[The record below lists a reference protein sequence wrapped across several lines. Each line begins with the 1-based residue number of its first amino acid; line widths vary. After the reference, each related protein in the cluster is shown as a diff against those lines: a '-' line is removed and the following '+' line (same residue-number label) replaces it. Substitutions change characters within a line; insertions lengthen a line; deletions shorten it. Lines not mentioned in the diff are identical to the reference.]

1 MKKIYPFKFLDSYT
15 LEDSS
20 YFFGRTE
27 EIDILY
33 NMVFQTDLL
42 VVYGASGTGK
52 TSLIQCGLASRFQ
65 SHEWLSIFIRR
76 GNNLNQSLE
85 KAIIENGGDAAIQ
98 DDELDWLESDW
109 AGGESAKPDG
119 ASALSKRF
127 KAIYLRHFKPL
138 YLIFDQF
145 EELFILGSKEEQ
157 DTFIGAVK
165 EILLLKQP
173 IKIIISIREEY
184 LGYLYD
190 FERQLPQLLRKRL
203 RVEPM
208 TLEKVTDVIQGVA
221 TLPESLI
228 RLLKDDENIF
238 AEKVF
243 QKIKGEEK
251 KISIDLPYLQVF
263 LDKLYLEITHDET
276 RSNEALFQVCE
287 LEKTGE
293 MGDVLRDF
301 LDEQVMLIGKSLNI
315 KTEVIWRILSPFITL
330 EGTKEPLSLEEV
342 INRLPGLE
350 NEVISAVIH
359 AIENKRIL
367 RFSEKD
373 GLYEI
378 AHDSLARQI
387 HARRSDEEIALLE
400 VRRLIKSHCALTQEA
415 RELFSARQLAFIDP
429 YLVNLPLT
437 SAEQELIDQ
446 SREKIEQER
455 LEEHMKALKEK
466 RRQRKIRMVIIS
478 AAMVSLA
485 FGIFGFTNMVK
496 ARKSEQELRNGQ
508 FAKNMDAAYQ
518 YQQKSQYVQAIESYN
533 HAIDFI
539 DSPAAKDSIKKCT
552 ILLGYMEQFQTQMRK
567 GDSLF
572 TVKEYVRALQAY
584 SLAQQTGYQNIR
596 ELIED
601 RKQEALQVLTKD
613 LQDYRKYNL
622 DKLAKK
628 AMNDLESIHLITKPI
643 K

>member
-76 GNNLNQSLE
+76 GNNLNQSFE
-85 KAIIENGGDAAIQ
+85 KAIIENGGDAVSQ

-109 AGGESAKPDG
+109 VDDVPAKPDG
-119 ASALSKRF
+119 STALSKRF
-127 KAIYLRHFKPL
+127 KAIYLKHFKPI

-145 EELFILGSKEEQ
+145 EELFILGTKEEQ
-157 DTFIGAVK
+157 DTFIRTVK
-165 EILLLKQP
+165 EILQLNQP

-190 FERQLPQLLRKRL
+190 FERQMPQLLRKRL

-208 TLEKVTDVIQGVA
+208 TLEKVSAVIQGVA
-221 TLPESLI
+221 TLPDSLI
-228 RLLKDDENIF
+228 RLLKADENVF

-276 RSNEALFQVCE
+276 RSMEALFQVSE

-330 EGTKEPLSLEEV
+330 EGTKEPLALEEV
-342 INRLPGLE
+342 INRLPAIAGE
-350 NEVISAVIH
+350 TVSSVIH

-400 VRRLIKSHCALTQEA
+400 VRRLIKSHSTLKQEA
-415 RELFSARQLAFIDP
+415 RELFSAKQLAFIDP
-429 YLVNLPLT
+429 FLVNLQLT
-437 SAEQELIDQ
+437 LAEQELIDQ
-446 SREKIEQER
+446 SRKKIEQER
-455 LEEHMKALKEK
+455 QEELLKAVKEK
-466 RRQRKIRMVIIS
+466 QRQRKIRQVII
-478 AAMVSLA
+478 AAAVISVA
-485 FGIFGFTNMVK
+485 FGVFGFIYMFK
-496 ARKSEQELRNGQ
+496 ARQSERFLRNEQ
-508 FAKNMDAAYQ
+508 FDKNMAVAYQ
-518 YQQKSQYVQAIESYN
+518 YQQKAEYPQAIEAYRR
-533 HAIDFI
+533 AVEFI
-539 DSPAAKDSIKKCT
+539 DKQAANDSIKKCEV
-552 ILLGYMEQFQTQMRK
+552 LLGFMEQFQTRLK
-567 GDSLF
+567 EGDSLF
-572 TVKEYVRALQAY
+572 TIKEYVRAFQAY

-596 ELIED
+596 ELIAV
-601 RKQEALQVLTKD
+601 RKQEALQVLMKD

-622 DKLAKK
+622 DKLAEKTK
-628 AMNDLESIHLITKPI
+628 THIDSINLITKSI

>member
-27 EIDILY
+27 EIEILY

-85 KAIIENGGDAAIQ
+85 KAIIENGGDGAIQ

-109 AGGESAKPDG
+109 AGGESTKPDG

-208 TLEKVTDVIQGVA
+208 TLEKVSAVIQGVA
-221 TLPESLI
+221 TLPDSLI
-228 RLLKDDENIF
+228 RLLKADENIF

-276 RSNEALFQVCE
+276 RSNEALFQVSE

-330 EGTKEPLSLEEV
+330 EGTKEPLSLKEV
-342 INRLPGLE
+342 TNRLPDLA
-350 NEVISAVIH
+350 NEMISAVIH

-400 VRRLIKSHCALTQEA
+400 VRRLIKSHSALKQEA

-429 YLVNLPLT
+429 FLVNLPLT

-466 RRQRKIRMVIIS
+466 RRQRKIRIVIVS

-485 FGIFGFTNMVK
+485 FGIFGFINMVK
-496 ARKSEQELRNGQ
+496 ARQSEQELRNGQ
-508 FAKNMDAAYQ
+508 FAKNMDAGYQ
-518 YQQKSQYVQAIESYN
+518 YQQQSQYVQAIESYN

-539 DSPAAKDSIKKCT
+539 DSPAAKDSIEKCT

-572 TVKEYVRALQAY
+572 TIKEYVRAFQAY

-622 DKLAKK
+622 EKLAGK
-628 AMNDLESIHLITKPI
+628 ASNDLDSIHLITQIVK
-643 K
+643 

>member
-20 YFFGRTE
+20 YFFGRNE

-33 NMVFQTDLL
+33 NMMFQSDLL

-76 GNNLNQSLE
+76 GNNLNQAFE
-85 KAIIENGGDAAIQ
+85 KAIIENGGDAVSQ

-109 AGGESAKPDG
+109 AEGMPGQPE
-119 ASALSKRF
+119 ASSVISKRF
-127 KAIYLRHFKPL
+127 KAIYLKHFKPI

-145 EELFILGSKEEQ
+145 EELFILGSKDEQ
-157 DTFIGAVK
+157 DTFIRTIK
-165 EILLLKQP
+165 DILQLNQP

-190 FERQLPQLLRKRL
+190 FERQMPQLLRKRL

-208 TLEKVTDVIQGVA
+208 TLEKVSAVILGVA
-221 TLPESLI
+221 TLPDSLI
-228 RLLKDDENIF
+228 RLLKADEHVF

-276 RSNEALFQVCE
+276 RSMEALFQVSE

-342 INRLPGLE
+342 TNRLPGIG
-350 NEVISAVIH
+350 NGMISGVIH

-373 GLYEI
+373 GLFEI

-400 VRRLIKSHCALTQEA
+400 VRRLIKSHSNLKQEA
-415 RELFSARQLAFIDP
+415 RELFSAKQLAFIDP
-429 YLVNLPLT
+429 FLVNLSL
-437 SAEQELIDQ
+437 SSGEHELIDQ
-446 SREKIEQER
+446 SRKKIEQER
-455 LEEHMKALKEK
+455 HEEHLKAVKE
-466 RRQRKIRMVIIS
+466 RQRQRKIRQVII
-478 AAMVSLA
+478 AAAVISVA
-485 FGIFGFTNMVK
+485 FGVFGFIYMFK
-496 ARKSEQELRNGQ
+496 ARQSERFLRNEQ
-508 FAKNMDAAYQ
+508 FDKNMAVAYQ
-518 YQQKSQYVQAIESYN
+518 YQQKAEYPQAIEAYRR
-533 HAIDFI
+533 AIEFI
-539 DSPAAKDSIKKCT
+539 DNTTAHDSIKKCEV
-552 ILLGYMEQFQTQMRK
+552 LLGFMEQFHAQLKK

-572 TVKEYVRALQAY
+572 TVKEYVRAFQAY

-596 ELIED
+596 ELIAD

-622 DKLAKK
+622 EKLAEK
-628 AMNDLESIHLITKPI
+628 ASNDLDSIILMTKLIK
-643 K
+643 